1 VLELA
6 ATEAAVVACFAEA
19 EALDALAAT
28 DGAVLFRA
36 APDEAML
43 VGDPRSADDHLR
55 AASAALRALDPH
67 AIVLDASDGWAIWT
81 LAGDGAREAFRRLSA
96 LAVDDGTCAQGD
108 VARVPA
114 RVMAQGDRVH
124 LFVAAM
130 WEEYLRG
137 RIIERCASIA
147 PRQRDDPWR
156 WGDLGA
162 GGRSVGT
169 LGDARCSARRAP

>member
-19 EALDALAAT
+19 EALDALAAPA
-28 DGAVLFRA
+28 GAVVFRA

-43 VGDPRSADDHLR
+43 VGDPRSADDHVR

-81 LAGDGAREAFRRLSA
+81 LAGDATREAFRRLSA

-114 RVMAQGDRVH
+114 RVIAQGDRVH
-124 LFVAAM
+124 LFVASM
-130 WEEYLRG
+130 WGEYLRG
-137 RIIERCASIA
+137 RIIQRCASLV

-156 WGDLGA
+156 WDDRGA

-169 LGDARCSARRAP
+169 HDGARCSARRAP